1 MATTQTP
8 AAHETTERIVVV
20 NEFDKMILNV
30 EAPMDAPA
38 KNAVGSLTVPG
49 DESPNTAHLPL

>member
-20 NEFDKMILNV
+20 NDIDKMILNV
-30 EAPMDAPA
+30 ATPMDAPA
-38 KNAVGSLTVPG
+38 KNAVGSLTVGMKPKHCPPT
-49 DESPNTAHLPL
+49 SVM